1 MTIKLQE
8 TLIPAIETEL
18 KRTIE
23 LIDRERYPLLG
34 AMMAYHLGWE
44 GENAG
49 QEATGKRIRPL
60 LVLLTCSA
68 AGGDWTKALP
78 AAVSV
83 ELIHNFSLLHDDI
96 EDQSDLRRGRQTVW
110 KIWGIPQAINTGD
123 AMFSLAH
130 LAMLYLQETTSVNIS
145 LSASRVLQNACLELT
160 KGQFLDI
167 SYEEKEEISIDEYWL
182 MIGGKTAALLS
193 ACTELGA
200 LISGAEQDQLER
212 YRSFGYHLGLAFQVL
227 DDLLGIWGDTNK
239 IGKSNTSDL
248 VTKKKTLP
256 ILYGLQNNRG
266 FAKRWKQGE
275 ITPDEVADI
284 AKQLEAEG
292 ARSYTQ
298 EVANRLTQNA
308 LEAYHNAIPTGE
320 AGKTLEELANTL
332 LRRDQ

>member
-1 MTIKLQE
+1 MTTKLQE
-8 TLIPAIETEL
+8 TLLPAIELEL

-23 LIDRERYPLLG
+23 LINREKYPLLG
-34 AMMAYHLGWE
+34 TMMAYHLGWE
-44 GENAG
+44 GEDSG
-49 QEATGKRIRPL
+49 PEATGKRIRPL

-68 AGGDWTKALP
+68 AGGYWKKALP
-78 AAVSV
+78 AAASV

-130 LAMLYLQETTSVNIS
+130 LALLGLEKTTSSDIS
-145 LSASRVLQNACLELT
+145 LHASRVLQNACLGLT

-167 SYEEKEEISIDEYWL
+167 SYEEKDEISIDDYWL

-193 ACTELGA
+193 ASTELGA
-200 LISGAEQDQLER
+200 LISGAEPDQLEN

-227 DDLLGIWGDTNK
+227 DDLLGIWGDTDK

-256 ILYGLQNNRG
+256 IIYGLQNNQG

-275 ITPDEVADI
+275 ITPDEVAEI
-284 AKQLEAEG
+284 AKQLEVEG

-298 EVANRLTQNA
+298 EAANRLTQSA
-308 LEAYHNAIPTGE
+308 LEAYQNAMPTGN
-320 AGKTLEELANTL
+320 AGRTLEELASIL